1 MIKIVIDGRLDG
13 LNELINANRRN
24 KYAGAKLK
32 RDNESIITNYIKT
45 QCNVKFERVRISID
59 WYEKNKRRD
68 FDNIASAK
76 KYILDALVK
85 CEVIPNDGWKN
96 IYPEFTD
103 RFFHDKENPRIEV
116 VIEEVV

>member
-1 MIKIVIDGRLDG
+1 MVKIVIDGSLSG

-32 RDNESIITNYIKT
+32 KDNESIIGLYIKT

-59 WYEKNKRRD
+59 WYEGNKRRD

-76 KYILDALVK
+76 KYILDALVTNG
-85 CEVIPNDGWKN
+85 VIPNDGWKN
-96 IYPEFTD
+96 IYPEFKD
-103 RFFHDKENPRIEV
+103 RFFHDKDNPRIEV
-116 VIEEVV
+116 FIEEC